1 MSFEKY
7 NISLLYKKWIKTTK
21 RRLYEIEKHRRKK
34 KINLH
39 LNGCSVDF
47 SYGEMKF

>member
-34 KINLH
+34 KLIYILMVVRSI
-39 LNGCSVDF
+39 SVT
-47 SYGEMKF
+47 EK

>member
-21 RRLYEIEKHRRKK
+21 RRLYEIEKERRKK
-34 KINLH
+34 KIIYILMVVRSI
-39 LNGCSVDF
+39 SVT
-47 SYGEMKF
+47 EK